1 MSAVREVATEVLQD
15 KTKNTLKNR
24 LERLIM
30 IPAISLLVLFIPR
43 SATII
48 TDLAWPLVSVFDP
61 EKVFLWVTIHH
72 VLTLAFTVLVMKFVL
87 RIDFRQWGF
96 NLNELPETLRDFGR
110 FVLVYFGVII
120 LLHLHNIISGTAPS
134 FGYPLTTKNMAGVL
148 GFQLL
153 LPGPVEEPLYRGM
166 VMIVLG
172 KYLKGM
178 HRIGVWE
185 IPSSG
190 LVATGLFMVAHVGF
204 TFSPFVITSF
214 SLLNLIGA
222 LVLGFYLAHL
232 FYKSGSLLGPII
244 THSYGNVILKVVSY
258 SMAFMFR

>member
-1 MSAVREVATEVLQD
+1 MSSVREVTIEVLQD

-24 LERLIM
+24 LGQLIM
-30 IPAISLLVLFIPR
+30 IPVIALLVLIIPR
-43 SATII
+43 SATIV

-72 VLTLAFTVLVMKFVL
+72 VLTLAFTVLVMKFAL

-96 NLNELPETLRDFGR
+96 NLNGLPEILRDFGR
-110 FVLVYFGVII
+110 FVLVYSGVII
-120 LLHLHNIISGTAPS
+120 LLHLQNIISGTAPS
-134 FGYPLTTKNMAGVL
+134 IGYPLTAKNMAGVL

-178 HRIGVWE
+178 HRIGNWE

-190 LVATGLFMVAHVGF
+190 LMAPGLFIIAQVGF
-204 TFSPFVITSF
+204 TFSPFAITSF
-214 SLLNLIGA
+214 SLFNLIGA
-222 LVLGFYLAHL
+222 LVLGLYLAHL
-232 FYKSGSLLGPII
+232 FHKSGSLLGPII